1 MTSWRRSSF
10 FPSLQTL
17 IANNYKNITKNK
29 TFQLSDEKTLTV
41 EIFLGC
47 STNSLHNNLRP
58 FCRDVQV
65 SVVIRSII
73 SSHFVEMRKFL

>member
-29 TFQLSDEKTLTV
+29 TLQLSDTKTLT
-41 EIFLGC
+41 L
-47 STNSLHNNLRP
+47 
-58 FCRDVQV
+58 DD
-65 SVVIRSII
+65 
-73 SSHFVEMRKFL
+73 FVGMFD